1 MKASCLSRLCP
12 ECLIYTLGNLE
23 KSGKQFEKLSSKVSI
38 AYWHARYNLG
48 MTISY
53 TLWTTLVKYAEEFCN
68 VDDYNWDWSLVYLAQ
83 QRLSYPRVMWSSA
96 SRVIHL
102 GSW

>member
-1 MKASCLSRLCP
+1 MITVFIFFFRPK
-12 ECLIYTLGNLE
+12 I
-23 KSGKQFEKLSSKVSI
+23 SI

-83 QRLSYPRVMWSSA
+83 QRLNYPRVMWSSA

>member
-1 MKASCLSRLCP
+1 
-12 ECLIYTLGNLE
+12 
-23 KSGKQFEKLSSKVSI
+23 
-38 AYWHARYNLG
+38 

-53 TLWTTLVKYAEEFCN
+53 SFWTALVKYAEEFCN
-68 VDDYNWDWSLVYLAQ
+68 VDDYNWDWSLVYLSQ
-83 QRLSYPRVMWSSA
+83 QRFNYPRVMWSSA